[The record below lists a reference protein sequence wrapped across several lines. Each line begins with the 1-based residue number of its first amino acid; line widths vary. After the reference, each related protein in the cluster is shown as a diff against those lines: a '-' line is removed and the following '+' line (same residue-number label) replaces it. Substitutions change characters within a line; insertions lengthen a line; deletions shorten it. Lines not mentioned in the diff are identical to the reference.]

1 MIIIV
6 LSVTWLIITMNMV
19 IVILII
25 LIGMSAYSKLCSIS
39 HAIGLRSRDG
49 WEPVTVLSSSDKLS
63 LSNCREFSI
72 SSCVN
77 SVEKSGH
84 LRLCST
90 LFILRKDTS
99 SVLCSQRLQLGC
111 MKVDRSALTKNIY
124 LVLVWDPQNEIEF
137 TRNISPWTMNQLEKV
152 YTENTNNE
160 TKNNNNHHHY
170 K

>member
-1 MIIIV
+1 
-6 LSVTWLIITMNMV
+6 MV
-19 IVILII
+19 IVILIM

-84 LRLCST
+84 LRIGYVPHC
-90 LFILRKDTS
+90 LFYGKIHPLS
-99 SVLCSQRLQLGC
+99 SVLRDCS
-111 MKVDRSALTKNIY
+111 
-124 LVLVWDPQNEIEF
+124 WDA
-137 TRNISPWTMNQLEKV
+137 
-152 YTENTNNE
+152 
-160 TKNNNNHHHY
+160 
-170 K
+170 